1 MFLSYI
7 LVTSLCFYKLYKI
20 ILILQMQ
27 KYILKT
33 MNLEISEFSIQ
44 LIYNDWLNKKG
55 QVYTNKNLQK
65 LLY

>member
-1 MFLSYI
+1 
-7 LVTSLCFYKLYKI
+7 
-20 ILILQMQ
+20 MQ